1 MGGGQIDQVDWEIF
15 KPFFSIIS
23 KNIGIQKARVGGNFA
38 IAQAVQSRDQRE
50 HIRKTLPDVV
60 FIVMS
65 LTKENQKKRLKDRHG
80 DSVDTKM
87 GEMLEKMFDLYEK
100 PGDGE
105 ENTYKIDITEDMTT
119 KDVLDKVLK
128 VIDKN
133 CY

>member
-1 MGGGQIDQVDWEIF
+1 MSGGKIDQIDWEKF
-15 KPFFSIIS
+15 KPFFSLIS

-50 HIRKTLPDVV
+50 HIKKTLPDVV

-80 DSVDTKM
+80 DQAEMM

-105 ENTYKIDITEDMTT
+105 ENAYNVDITEDMTT
-119 KDVLDKVLK
+119 KDVLDKVLE

-133 CY
+133 CK

>member
-23 KNIGIQKARVGGNFA
+23 KNIAIQKARVGGAFA

-65 LTKENQKKRLKDRHG
+65 LTRENQKKRLKDRHG
-80 DSVDTKM
+80 DSGDTKM

-105 ENTYKIDITEDMTT
+105 ENTYNVDITEDMTT

-133 CY
+133 CN

>member
-1 MGGGQIDQVDWEIF
+1 MSGGKIDQIDWEKF
-15 KPFFSIIS
+15 KPFFSLIS

-60 FIVMS
+60 FIVLS

-80 DSVDTKM
+80 DSAEMM

-105 ENTYKIDITEDMTT
+105 ENAYNVDITEDQG
-119 KDVLDKVLK
+119 
-128 VIDKN
+128 
-133 CY
+133 CSGQSFRSY

>member
-1 MGGGQIDQVDWEIF
+1 MSGGKIDQIDWEKF
-15 KPFFSIIS
+15 KPFFSLIS
-23 KNIGIQKARVGGNFA
+23 KNIGIQKARVGGDFA

-65 LTKENQKKRLKDRHG
+65 LTRENQKKRLKDRHG
-80 DSVDTKM
+80 DSADTKM

-100 PGDGE
+100 PGDSE
-105 ENTYKIDITEDMTT
+105 ENTYNVDITEDMTT